1 MPSRRL
7 VILLVLLASAA
18 GVLLA
23 ASPGVRHDEPSAA
36 VPAAASV
43 VSPAAD
49 AATTGSSS
57 WRLDGSARLDAVRTV
72 KQFCDL
78 LDARLYWPAAGLFA
92 AQRVWTRAELRSVR
106 ALSFRSARVLTAP
119 DPATVTVAAAVRSI
133 VRPGSPVPPGAATLF
148 FTLGRVGTTTGGW
161 LIQAITARPQPH
173 RKGSP

>member
-7 VILLVLLASAA
+7 AILLVLLAAAA
-18 GVLLA
+18 GALLA
-23 ASPGVRHDEPSAA
+23 ASPGMRHDEPSAA
-36 VPAAASV
+36 VPAAAV
-43 VSPAAD
+43 VSRAAG

-57 WRLDGSARLDAVRTV
+57 WRLDGGARLDAVRTV

-119 DPATVTVAAAVRSI
+119 DPATVTVAAAVRSV

-161 LIQAITARPQPH
+161 LIQAITARPQPQ
-173 RKGSP
+173 RKGSQ

>member
-7 VILLVLLASAA
+7 VILLVLLAAAA
-18 GVLLA
+18 GALLA
-23 ASPGVRHDEPSAA
+23 ASPGVRHDEPAGA
-36 VPAAASV
+36 VPAAAV
-43 VSPAAD
+43 PSPAA
-49 AATTGSSS
+49 AAGATGSSS

-119 DPATVTVAAAVRSI
+119 GPATVTVAATVRSV
-133 VRPGSPVPPGAATLF
+133 VRLGSPVPPGAATLF

-173 RKGSP
+173 RKGSQ